1 MIGEIF
7 LQPHI
12 YLHCRQGFR
21 MACILASATL
31 NTYQFPPQTSI
42 GTKTNCFQ
50 LHFRPFVLSAASH
63 FLCTP
68 QDWSKIAKSL
78 NMHLTS
84 LAQFFTTNLGKHL
97 ERIFYI
103 TYGKRTASVNHPAQ
117 FIRSHLTIQKNAG
130 MQTFL
135 FRIVGLTGILIPIVK
150 YSH

>member
-12 YLHCRQGFR
+12 YLHLRQRLR
-21 MACILASATL
+21 MARILTPAGFD
-31 NTYQFPPQTSI
+31 TYQFTPQASI
-42 GTKTNCFQ
+42 RTETDCFQ